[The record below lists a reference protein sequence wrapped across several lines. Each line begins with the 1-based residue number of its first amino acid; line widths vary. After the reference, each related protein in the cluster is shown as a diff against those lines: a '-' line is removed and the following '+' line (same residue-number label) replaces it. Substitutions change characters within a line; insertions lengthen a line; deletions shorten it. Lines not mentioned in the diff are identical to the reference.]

1 MLYQHITAYLSVIK
15 LTRLITGNVCVQAEG
30 MQNPVRSS
38 VCIDP
43 APCGK
48 NPIKRIKFLY

>member
-1 MLYQHITAYLSVIK
+1 MLYQHITAYLSMIK

-30 MQNPVRSS
+30 MRNPVRSS